1 MNILVI
7 NCGSSSLKFQ
17 LIDSGVSGNNTR
29 QALAR
34 FDRDVAFFQPALVI
48 VTLGGNDCRTDE
60 AHVPETE
67 FRDNMILIGQKI
79 EALNAIPVLQTYY
92 KMDLEAM
99 EPERARGFVRNM
111 EIVREVAHD
120 HSWHLVDQ
128 YAVFDKLPTLVHRYK
143 LMINSMHTNE
153 EGNLLMG
160 IELLRHFDVDPMKI
174 NHPEKLL
181 PAIRLRASVD

>member
-1 MNILVI
+1 M
-7 NCGSSSLKFQ
+7 
-17 LIDSGVSGNNTR
+17 
-29 QALAR
+29 
-34 FDRDVAFFQPALVI
+34 
-48 VTLGGNDCRTDE
+48 
-60 AHVPETE
+60 ET
-67 FRDNMILIGQKI
+67 IGQKI

-128 YAVFDKLPTLVHRYK
+128 YAVFEKLPPDVHRYK

-160 IELLRHFDVDPMKI
+160 IELLRHFDVDPLKI
-174 NHPEKLL
+174 SHAEKLQ
-181 PAIRLRASVD
+181 PAIRLRASID